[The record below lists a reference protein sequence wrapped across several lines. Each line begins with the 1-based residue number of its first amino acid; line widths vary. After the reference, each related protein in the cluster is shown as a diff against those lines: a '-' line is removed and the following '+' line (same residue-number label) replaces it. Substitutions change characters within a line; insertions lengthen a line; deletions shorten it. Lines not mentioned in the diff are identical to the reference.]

1 MKNWRRILHW
11 LIILNFLAEIIY
23 GMYMV
28 FFVVG
33 GSRWPLMATEVD
45 IPIDVILRRRLYAIE
60 AWVAIAGLSIYLG
73 ITEMIPWK
81 FKKSN
86 DCLSNQEND

>member
-1 MKNWRRILHW
+1 MKNWRRVLHW
-11 LIILNFLAEIIY
+11 FIILNFLAEILY

-33 GSRWPLMATEVD
+33 GTRWPLMAKAVD
-45 IPIDVILRRRLYAIE
+45 IPMNVILRRRLYAIE

-73 ITEMIPWK
+73 ITEMVPRK
-81 FKKSN
+81 FMKADDSS
-86 DCLSNQEND
+86 DRSEA